1 MNWISGSTASVT
13 EVPGGRL
20 ENVPALSGFRSLFKY
35 SGRPLL
41 RLADARK
48 YSDHAVAFEV
58 LGLSYVLL
66 FEPKTI
72 EQVLLT
78 QHSAFTKDR
87 LTLDLRRVLGT
98 GLLTS
103 DGETWRRDRKLMA
116 PFFQPSEV
124 AAYGT
129 VMTESAQSCV
139 DRCATGETF
148 DVHSAMMQLTL
159 EVLVR
164 SLFGADLPRAG
175 EVERLIGPLMRDFRP
190 TAVAWRLFLPEWL
203 PVPSRTRLNRTR
215 RGLDSIVNELIAARR
230 RQPAPADRAPP
241 LEASSSRTAS
251 ERAATNGRA
260 TDLLGRLMMARD
272 IEGSLSEAA
281 LRDETMTLFL
291 AGHETTALA
300 LTYTLRLLALHP
312 EYTRAIRSE
321 LAQVMEGPLPTTRD
335 LPKLIRLR
343 AVLDESLRL
352 YPPVWAFAR
361 TPREDVVVNQVEIA
375 AVTQVI
381 VSPWSLHRDPRFFEA
396 PERFWP
402 ERWLE
407 RPSPPRFS
415 YLPFGAGPRVC
426 IGSHFALTEAALILA
441 TIVQNC
447 DIELEPDPPLEL
459 SPSITLRPR
468 GPVPM
473 RWRRRA

>member
-139 DRCATGETF
+139 DRRATR
-148 DVHSAMMQLTL
+148 A
-159 EVLVR
+159 
-164 SLFGADLPRAG
+164 GADA
-175 EVERLIGPLMRDFRP
+175 
-190 TAVAWRLFLPEWL
+190 
-203 PVPSRTRLNRTR
+203 
-215 RGLDSIVNELIAARR
+215 
-230 RQPAPADRAPP
+230 
-241 LEASSSRTAS
+241 
-251 ERAATNGRA
+251 
-260 TDLLGRLMMARD
+260 MAQA
-272 IEGSLSEAA
+272 SLSS
-281 LRDETMTLFL
+281 D
-291 AGHETTALA
+291 
-300 LTYTLRLLALHP
+300 
-312 EYTRAIRSE
+312 
-321 LAQVMEGPLPTTRD
+321 
-335 LPKLIRLR
+335 
-343 AVLDESLRL
+343 
-352 YPPVWAFAR
+352 
-361 TPREDVVVNQVEIA
+361 
-375 AVTQVI
+375 
-381 VSPWSLHRDPRFFEA
+381 
-396 PERFWP
+396 
-402 ERWLE
+402 
-407 RPSPPRFS
+407 
-415 YLPFGAGPRVC
+415 
-426 IGSHFALTEAALILA
+426 
-441 TIVQNC
+441 
-447 DIELEPDPPLEL
+447 
-459 SPSITLRPR
+459 
-468 GPVPM
+468 
-473 RWRRRA
+473 